1 MCGRRFEPARDIAM
15 HLVQKKILQYFIEIL
30 KQMLLNF
37 YKILIVGNVN
47 SWQWTMTIW
56 MLPHQSPGLLKGYSN
71 RTNVYCFCFLHMV
84 NCMTTSIYVD
94 YLRRVASKSYVK
106 TSALIN
112 S

>member
-1 MCGRRFEPARDIAM
+1 MNNDYMDVAASITR
-15 HLVQKKILQYFIEIL
+15 
-30 KQMLLNF
+30 
-37 YKILIVGNVN
+37 
-47 SWQWTMTIW
+47 S
-56 MLPHQSPGLLKGYSN
+56 LKGYSN